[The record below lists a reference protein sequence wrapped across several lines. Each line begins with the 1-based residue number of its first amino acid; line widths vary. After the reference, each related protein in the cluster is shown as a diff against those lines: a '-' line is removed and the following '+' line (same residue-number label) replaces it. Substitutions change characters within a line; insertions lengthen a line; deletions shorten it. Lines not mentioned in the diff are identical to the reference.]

1 MADDIRIQIQDKT
14 GNWITIMTGVQNQDQ
29 VLKLRLDEA
38 GKRSPTG
45 RARAINSAGGIVDL
59 RG

>member
-45 RARAINSAGGIVDL
+45 RARAINSAGVL
-59 RG
+59 